1 MRETALPI
9 LSLTFSSNERIS
21 CQIKQIPVEI
31 FLIMEKMSS
40 KPLRKNKSK
49 ETEQQKERNLLPIS
63 LTALLPFFTY
73 FFFYLKN
80 YRIDSRSD
88 AKALCFLYTLY

>member
-9 LSLTFSSNERIS
+9 LSLTFSSDERIP

-40 KPLRKNKSK
+40 KALIKNKSK
-49 ETEQQKERNLLPIS
+49 ETEQQKRGICCL
-63 LTALLPFFTY
+63 FH
-73 FFFYLKN
+73 
-80 YRIDSRSD
+80 
-88 AKALCFLYTLY
+88 

>member
-9 LSLTFSSNERIS
+9 LSLTFSSDERIP

-40 KPLRKNKSK
+40 KALGKNKSK
-49 ETEQQKERNLLPIS
+49 ETEQQKRGICCL
-63 LTALLPFFTY
+63 FH
-73 FFFYLKN
+73 
-80 YRIDSRSD
+80 
-88 AKALCFLYTLY
+88 

>member
-9 LSLTFSSNERIS
+9 LSLTFSSNERIP

-40 KPLRKNKSK
+40 KPLRNNKSK
-49 ETEQQKERNLLPIS
+49 EPEPQKKRNLLPIS
-63 LTALLPFFTY
+63 LTALLPFLTY
-73 FFFYLKN
+73 VF
-80 YRIDSRSD
+80 
-88 AKALCFLYTLY
+88 